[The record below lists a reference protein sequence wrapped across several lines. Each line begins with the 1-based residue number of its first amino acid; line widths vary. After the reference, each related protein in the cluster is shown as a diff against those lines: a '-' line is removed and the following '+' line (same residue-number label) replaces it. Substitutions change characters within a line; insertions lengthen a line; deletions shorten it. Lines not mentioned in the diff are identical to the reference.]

1 MSELF
6 EIFEIPRCYSDA
18 VDYAETELE
27 LQNALDHIAEKFNTK
42 ADNTACLIK
51 NLAAAA
57 TTMKAEEAKMAK
69 RRKEIEL
76 KIKRLENSLAM
87 SMRQAG
93 CNKMVTSRNAISF
106 RKSTRLVVSCEQEII
121 KKYPEYAKT
130 KTTVTLDKIKLKDEL
145 KNGVIIDGADLQDYQ
160 NLQIK

>member
-6 EIFEIPRCYSDA
+6 EIARCYSDA
-18 VDYAETELE
+18 VEDAETAVEA
-27 LQNALDHIAEKFNTK
+27 QSALDHIAEKFNAK
-42 ADNTACLIK
+42 ADNMACLIK
-51 NLAAAA
+51 NLKA
-57 TTMKAEEAKMAK
+57 TTTAMKAEEAEMAK
-69 RRKEIEL
+69 RRKAIESKIEWL
-76 KIKRLENSLAM
+76 KIILAE

-93 CNKMVTSRNAISF
+93 CKKMVTNRNAISF
-106 RKSTRLVVSCEQEII
+106 RKSTRLVVPCEKEII
-121 KKYPEYAKT
+121 QKYPEYAKT